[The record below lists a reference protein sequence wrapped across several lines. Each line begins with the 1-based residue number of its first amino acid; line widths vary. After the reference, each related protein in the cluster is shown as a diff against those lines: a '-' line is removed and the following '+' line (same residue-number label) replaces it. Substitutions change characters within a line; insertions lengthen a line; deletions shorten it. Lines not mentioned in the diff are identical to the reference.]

1 MLTLL
6 YEQYI
11 LILMMKK
18 INDRFIRI
26 ADAVSFG
33 MGSPTNIFF
42 WLLAVAIWFVLG
54 ATQPARFT
62 GASFLPEWFT
72 STAWNFPLNTVTT
85 LAELYI
91 GFLVA
96 AATNR
101 AERELRK
108 IIEGMRTNLDQI
120 KKINENQDKILEL
133 LVNYQERELAEEKKV
148 LKEVQSLK
156 Q

>member
-1 MLTLL
+1 
-6 YEQYI
+6 
-11 LILMMKK
+11 MMKK
-18 INDRFIRI
+18 IDEKFLAL

-33 MGSPTNIFF
+33 MGTPTNILF
-42 WLLAVAIWFVLG
+42 WILAVAIWFLLG
-54 ATQPARFT
+54 ITQQQLFT
-62 GASFLPEWFT
+62 QGSFLPVWFT
-72 STAWNFPLNTVTT
+72 SNAWNFPLNTITT

-108 IIEGMRTNLDQI
+108 VIEGMRTTVE
-120 KKINENQDKILEL
+120 KVEKINQNQNKILKL
-133 LVNYQERELAEEKKV
+133 LVEYQKKELAKETQV
-148 LKEVQSLK
+148 LKTVKTLQSSK